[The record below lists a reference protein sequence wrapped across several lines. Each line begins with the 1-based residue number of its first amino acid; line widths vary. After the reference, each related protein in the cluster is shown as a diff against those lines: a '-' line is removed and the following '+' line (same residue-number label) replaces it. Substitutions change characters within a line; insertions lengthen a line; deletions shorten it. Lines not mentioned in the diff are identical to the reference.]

1 MKKTNLF
8 WFTYQII
15 NLHQTIHQIIK
26 YLCFLFVFM
35 RTPIRIVWVSKHLQP
50 FLKLFLAKLKQRNF
64 WKLSVWI
71 LNFLSDLEMNKFV
84 KNCINWKVLSKSI
97 SFDKLQNLSLIT
109 KASLIYYPN
118 KMEVYSIIANLEE
131 GLLKG

>member
-26 YLCFLFVFM
+26 YLCFLFVSM
-35 RTPIRIVWVSKHLQP
+35 RTPIRIVWVSKHSQP